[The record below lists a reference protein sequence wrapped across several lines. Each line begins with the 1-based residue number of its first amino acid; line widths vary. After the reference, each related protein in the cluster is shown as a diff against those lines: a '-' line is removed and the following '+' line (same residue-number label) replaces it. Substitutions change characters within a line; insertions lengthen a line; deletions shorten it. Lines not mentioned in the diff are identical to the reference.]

1 MTEKVD
7 ERRQWKSFFVSKP
20 FIYAS
25 LFCIGLLIFEFIFL
39 DKRDEAEVL
48 ILARHAKEGNYPWLL
63 LVLFLSFLSIAPTLI
78 FFYAVFTSPYR
89 YRIFYFLIFC
99 LITLSEYSHYKAFGR
114 FSRFRDIEIA
124 FFSGDWKFTL
134 DAAVMYFN
142 YLALIPIIFFGF
154 FLFWVK
160 RIWKSGTPAFL
171 SILLL
176 SGAFFSPRAILQKIS
191 FIQFLSAQA
200 AAHSSVFR

>member
-1 MTEKVD
+1 MTEKVG

-78 FFYAVFTSPYR
+78 FFMR
-89 YRIFYFLIFC
+89 YLPRL
-99 LITLSEYSHYKAFGR
+99 T
-114 FSRFRDIEIA
+114 D
-124 FFSGDWKFTL
+124 T
-134 DAAVMYFN
+134 
-142 YLALIPIIFFGF
+142 GF
-154 FLFWVK
+154 FIF
-160 RIWKSGTPAFL
+160 
-171 SILLL
+171 
-176 SGAFFSPRAILQKIS
+176 
-191 FIQFLSAQA
+191 
-200 AAHSSVFR
+200 